1 MIDRRTLIAALAAAF
16 VVVHGVAQAQ
26 TTGRVYRLGILGQG
40 LPPQSTAAFEM
51 STVMRNLGYVE
62 GTNLVVESRYA
73 NGALGRLPELAREL
87 VQQKPDVIVAVG
99 SASIRAVKD
108 ATTTIP
114 TVMWGGVDPVAAGF
128 VQTLARPGGNLTGIL
143 IAPGL
148 ALVGKKIELLK
159 EMVPGAM
166 RIAFL
171 SPDNSDGATGQVA
184 AAREAAATLKFELV
198 VAVVR
203 NGDYD
208 QAFDALVATRPSAL
222 LVANSPTFMQDSGQ
236 IIKLATKHRL
246 PGMFEWPEQVEGGG
260 LMAYGPSQVWVAQ
273 RVATYVD
280 LIFKGARPAG
290 LPVEQPTKLQLT
302 INMKTAKAFGLT
314 IPPSLLLRADEV
326 IQ

>member
-16 VVVHGVAQAQ
+16 VVVHAVAQAQ

-73 NGALGRLPELAREL
+73 NGALGRLPELAREV

-208 QAFDALVATRPSAL
+208 QPSTR
-222 LVANSPTFMQDSGQ
+222 
-236 IIKLATKHRL
+236 
-246 PGMFEWPEQVEGGG
+246 
-260 LMAYGPSQVWVAQ
+260 
-273 RVATYVD
+273 
-280 LIFKGARPAG
+280 
-290 LPVEQPTKLQLT
+290 
-302 INMKTAKAFGLT
+302 
-314 IPPSLLLRADEV
+314 
-326 IQ
+326 